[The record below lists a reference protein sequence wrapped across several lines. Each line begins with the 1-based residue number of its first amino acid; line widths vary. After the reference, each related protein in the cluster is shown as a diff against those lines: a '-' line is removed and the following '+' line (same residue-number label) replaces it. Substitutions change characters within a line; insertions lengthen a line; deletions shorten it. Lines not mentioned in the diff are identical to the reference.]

1 MRRVRHR
8 RTVCPAGGLL
18 ADNGRRVY
26 REPSYAPGTSTVSM
40 AWMMPL
46 SHSTSAG
53 QLDDLDGPSDLR
65 PSMDFLPS
73 MTWYLSTSAVIGEP
87 TSLLCF
93 SKAELDGAR
102 AVYSPPER
110 STPFDER
117 AEASWSKLS

>member
-26 REPSYAPGTSTVSM
+26 REPSWAPGTSTVSM

-46 SHSTSAG
+46 SHSTSDG
-53 QLDDLDGPSDLR
+53 QLEDSDGPSDLR
-65 PSMDFLPS
+65 PS
-73 MTWYLSTSAVIGEP
+73 AVIGVP
-87 TSLLCF
+87 TSLLCL
-93 SKAELDGAR
+93 SKAELAGAR
-102 AVYSPPER
+102 SVYSPPER